1 MNTQFNFKSVRAAL
15 ANNKDGLPLGANPLI
30 HGLEN
35 AEVLAAEFD
44 ILNSDGKS
52 LLLNSETGSYHTFT
66 ADAQGKITITN
77 ADKPQVVAAYK
88 RKSLVLD
95 LTVPAC
101 LATLEGT
108 TVEKSL
114 VEAAVMKLV
123 ADYCKGQFID
133 NFEVIGA
140 HDLETIA
147 AAQAATGRSGAFS
160 FEPSTLEEACE
171 SLRTYFIATVKNMEL
186 ANIVASAAKQR
197 FSRSAVARGFG
208 AQDEAFFQRLQARL
222 DAWAGWVAEN
232 AAESSDSFAPVY
244 QCWSAGIDK
253 VLNANSKVDF
263 SALI

>member
-1 MNTQFNFKSVRAAL
+1 MNMQFNFKSVRAAL

-35 AEVLAAEFD
+35 SEVLAAEFD
-44 ILNSDGKS
+44 ILNSDGK
-52 LLLNSETGSYHTFT
+52 LLAQAEDGQYFTVDAAGKFNS
-66 ADAQGKITITN
+66 
-77 ADKPQVVAAYK
+77 DKPQVVAAYK

-108 TVEKSL
+108 TIEKSL

-133 NFEVIGA
+133 NFEAIGA

-232 AAESSDSFAPVY
+232 AAENSDSFAPVY